1 MMAII
6 NATRK
11 TSNSI
16 IEEILNSKKFLV
28 RVPTASIMTIDELRI
43 KGMDVNNDVYDLRN
57 LNIKTEIEMYKE
69 KKAKKK
75 KYLKRDTTFD
85 DVVLDSSGDALGT
98 MTTTELKHFVNRR
111 RKYRISKKD
120 KIVENKTEIYLTIS
134 KLLEI
139 SKDGFTI
146 KLLNVNDLKIIYEL
160 INKTI
165 DKIENSLNVSNTILE
180 KELKE
185 FLEEL
190 TNLNK
195 TKLTNDFKQK
205 DNNIMDDMFGTDIF
219 MTSPSPVVKKYNM
232 KDIKV

>member
-1 MMAII
+1 MAII

-111 RKYRISKKD
+111 RKHRISKKD